1 MATFEFPPRRL
12 ARPPKSL
19 ARRASRLAGP
29 GASPAH
35 SLRSRVGRTISA
47 GAPGTATT
55 VRDVLRERAIARD
68 LGPEA
73 VDALARDMVIR
84 HTPERSGLG
93 LRRWRGLPVPTLRR
107 PVCVDCAGVWPCA
120 HVRWAE
126 RRTTA
131 GAATGRT
138 PRHRSGTKAAKMSAA
153 KTSAA
158 PTNPPLAPSTNKILI
173 RDGRGRKEEVSPPG
187 RTTLAEVTPGNPL
200 MRGR

>member
-1 MATFEFPPRRL
+1 MATFELPPRRMP
-12 ARPPKSL
+12 RPPKSL

-35 SLRSRVGRTISA
+35 SLRSRVGRTTLTGTPSN
-47 GAPGTATT
+47 APT

-84 HTPERSGLG
+84 HTPERTGFG
-93 LRRWRGLPVPTLRR
+93 LRRWCGLPVPTLRR
-107 PVCVDCAGVWPCA
+107 PVCADCAGVWPCA

-131 GAATGRT
+131 ATTTGGRT
-138 PRHRSGTKAAKMSAA
+138 PRHDSGAEAAE
-153 KTSAA
+153 TPAA
-158 PTNPPLAPSTNKILI
+158 PTNTPLAPSTNKILI
-173 RDGRGRKEEVSPPG
+173 RDGRGRKERVSPPG
-187 RTTLAEVTPGNPL
+187 ERLWQKRRPETP
-200 MRGR
+200 

>member
-1 MATFEFPPRRL
+1 MATFELPPRRL

-19 ARRASRLAGP
+19 ARRASKLAGP
-29 GASPAH
+29 GTSPAH
-35 SLRSRVGRTISA
+35 SLRSRVGRTTLTGTPS
-47 GAPGTATT
+47 TATT

-84 HTPERSGLG
+84 HTPEWSGLR

-107 PVCVDCAGVWPCA
+107 PVCADCAGVWPCA

-131 GAATGRT
+131 TTTKTGGRMPRRHSGARAAGSSAAT
-138 PRHRSGTKAAKMSAA
+138 
-153 KTSAA
+153 
-158 PTNPPLAPSTNKILI
+158 TNPPLAPSTNKNLI

-187 RTTLAEVTPGNPL
+187 RMTLAEVTPGNPL

>member
-1 MATFEFPPRRL
+1 MATFELPPRRL

-29 GASPAH
+29 GTSPAH

-47 GAPGTATT
+47 GTPGTATT

-107 PVCVDCAGVWPCA
+107 PVCADCAGVWPCA

-126 RRTTA
+126 RRTTNTSKTSNTTDIA
-131 GAATGRT
+131 TTGRT
-138 PRHRSGTKAAKMSAA
+138 PRRRSGTKTAG
-153 KTSAA
+153 TSPA
-158 PTNPPLAPSTNKILI
+158 PANPPLAPSTNKILI
-173 RDGRGRKEEVSPPG
+173 RDGRGRKEEVSPRANDFG
-187 RTTLAEVTPGNPL
+187 RSDARKTP
-200 MRGR
+200 